1 MRLGRI
7 ILLASLAQLL
17 GLTTLAAALS
27 EHPAFTNDLHRADE
41 AAAWQALAP
50 VVGTDVPLNLA
61 HVRASYHAVFA
72 VTALSDTSFKHSVWM
87 VSPAIRTVAIPR
99 PRRHALLR
107 C

>member
-27 EHPAFTNDLHRADE
+27 EHPAFTNDVHHSDE
-41 AAAWQALAP
+41 AAAWQAIAP
-50 VVGTDVPLNLA
+50 IVGADVTLNLT
-61 HVRASYHAVFA
+61 HVRAPYQAMYA
-72 VTALSDTSFKHSVWM
+72 VTALAETTFKHSVWM

-99 PRRHALLR
+99 PRQHSLLR